1 MFPKGLIKDRFRN
14 IIQQPDL
21 GPKSLIWFASFSLD
35 EEAIEFGRQKWKE
48 NFVGKKKRILVL
60 KQLPDN
66 SLIKWANNTELIL
79 ESQNFK
85 S

>member
-1 MFPKGLIKDRFRN
+1 MFPKGLVKDRFGN
-14 IIQQPDL
+14 IIQHPDP
-21 GPKSLIWFASFSLD
+21 GVKTFIWFVSFSLD

-48 NFVGKKKRILVL
+48 NFINKKKRILVL

-66 SLIKWANNTELIL
+66 PYVTWANNTELIL